1 MMKIN
6 PKSIYSVAKKEFTDN
21 IRNRWIILL
30 TIIFVIMTFAASVL
44 GGRGTIGGMSETVT
58 TLCGISCILIPLISI
73 MLGYGTISGE
83 AESGSLSV
91 ILSYPVR
98 RIELLLGKFFGLGM
112 VIVVSTVIGFGTGGV
127 IIVATTGTSQV
138 GSYLAFIGLTILLGI
153 LYLSLS
159 ICFSAIFKKRV
170 ASLGAGIMIFFWSMI
185 YGTIIFGIYLSTGGS
200 WADLMTEQIKLPNW
214 LWASVFLSPSD
225 MYQSAVMRVFNIKQA
240 FGFGVVP
247 PGFINLRSIIF
258 VQLLWTMIPLIL
270 AYYFFERR
278 DI

>member
-6 PKSIYSVAKKEFTDN
+6 PKPIYSVAKKEFMDN
-21 IRNRWIILL
+21 IRNRWIIAL
-30 TIIFVIMTFAASVL
+30 TVIFVILTFAASVL
-44 GGRGTIGGMSETVT
+44 GGKGSIGEMGETVT
-58 TLCGISCILIPLISI
+58 TLLSISCVLIPLIAI
-73 MLGYGTISGE
+73 MLGYSTISGE

-91 ILSYPVR
+91 VLSYPVR
-98 RIELLLGKFFGLGM
+98 RIEVLLGKFFGLGM
-112 VIVVSTVIGFGTGGV
+112 VIVISVVIGFGSAGS
-127 IIVATTGTSQV
+127 IIIAVAGASKWS
-138 GSYLAFIGLTILLGI
+138 SYLAFIGLTILLGI

-159 ICFSAIFKKRV
+159 ICFSAICKKRV
-170 ASLGAGIMIFFWSMI
+170 TSLGAGIVIFFWSMI

-200 WADLMTEQIKLPNW
+200 WADLMTEQAKLPNW

-225 MYQSAVMRVFNIKQA
+225 MYQSAVMLAFNIKQA
-240 FGFGVVP
+240 FGFNITT

-258 VQLLWTMIPLIL
+258 VQLLWTIIPLIL